1 MGKNPNIKQLFSVFE
16 NSKNDFYTTNNIK
29 QSTFTKFTNTNTNS
43 TSLKQRTRQGTF

>member
-16 NSKNDFYTTNNIK
+16 YSKNDFYTTKNIK
-29 QSTFTKFTNTNTNS
+29 KSTFTKFTNTNS